1 MIRLLVLLL
10 TTFLDLPFV
19 RRVRRNHGLEHA
31 TIHVLSRRLKNLTL
45 AGRSTMT
52 GFYLYGNVPTAD
64 VEAAAQEALRRL
76 RGGEQ
81 SLAIHPNCGTGLAT
95 AGLLTGVAALAG
107 TAGMRNTLKDRLSR
121 LPSVILLSTLALVLA
136 QPLGLILQQYFTTSG
151 DPGDTEIV
159 DIQRS
164 EMTLPIQGKR
174 LTVHFVRTR
183 SS

>member
-1 MIRLLVLLL
+1 MIHFLTLL
-10 TTFLDLPFV
+10 TTPLLDLPFV
-19 RRVRRNHGLEHA
+19 RRTRRNHGLEHA
-31 TIHVLSRRLKNLTL
+31 TIHVLSRRLKDLTL
-45 AGRSTMT
+45 AGRSTVT

-81 SLAIHPNCGTGLAT
+81 HLAIHPNCGTGLVT

-107 TAGMRNTLKDRLSR
+107 TRGMRDTFRDRLSR
-121 LPSVILLSTLALVLA
+121 LPTVILLSTFALIVA
-136 QPLGLILQQYFTTSG
+136 HPLGLILQQHFTTSG

-159 DIQRS
+159 DIRRS
-164 EMTLPIQGKR
+164 EMLLPFAGQR

>member
-1 MIRLLVLLL
+1 MIRFLALLV
-10 TTFLDLPFV
+10 TPFLELPFV

-31 TIHVLSRRLKNLTL
+31 TIHVLSRRLKDLTL

-64 VEAAAQEALRRL
+64 VEAAAQEALHRL
-76 RGGEQ
+76 RGGEHG
-81 SLAIHPNCGTGLAT
+81 LAIHPNCGTGLVT

-107 TAGMRNTLKDRLSR
+107 TKGMRDTFKDRLSR
-121 LPSVILLSTLALVLA
+121 LPSVILLSTFALVVA

-159 DIQRS
+159 DVQRS
-164 EMTLPIQGKR
+164 EMLLPFAGKP

-183 SS
+183 SG